1 VTIFV
6 KLLRS
11 ELRLFFREPLLA
23 FFVVAFPTLLCVILG
38 SIPSFRE
45 PSAGL
50 GGLRVIDLYVPI
62 LVAMTLAFLGLQ
74 TAPSVLATYR
84 EKGVLRRLATTPAK
98 PILLLAAQLAMGMII
113 AVCSAA
119 LVVLM
124 GRFGFGV
131 AFPDNPL
138 AYVVSF
144 LLAAAGV
151 FAVGMFIAAVASSGK
166 AANGVG
172 TLLFFPSMF
181 FAGLWAPRETLPA
194 ILARIG
200 DFTPLGSGVQA
211 LSDAAA
217 GRWPALITV
226 TVLVAYFA
234 VFGFAAA
241 RLFRWE

>member
-1 VTIFV
+1 MTIFT

-23 FFVVAFPTLLCVILG
+23 FFVVAFPTILCIILG

-45 PSAGL
+45 PSADL
-50 GGLRVIDLYVPI
+50 GGLRVVDLYVPI

-74 TAPSVLATYR
+74 TSPAILATYR
-84 EKGVLRRLATTPAK
+84 EKGVLRRLATTPAR
-98 PILLLAAQLAMGMII
+98 PLLLLAAQLAMGLLI
-113 AVCSAA
+113 AVSSAA
-119 LVVLM
+119 VVLVV
-124 GRFGFGV
+124 GRFAFGV
-131 AFPDNPL
+131 AFPDNL
-138 AYVVSF
+138 GAFVLSF

-151 FAVGMFIAAVASSGK
+151 FAVGMFIAAIARSGK
-166 AANGVG
+166 AANGIG
-172 TLLFFPSMF
+172 TFLFFPSMF

-200 DFTPLGSGVQA
+200 DFTPLGAGVQA
-211 LSDAAA
+211 MSDASA
-217 GRWPALITV
+217 GNWPALIAV

-234 VFGFAAA
+234 IFGFAAA